1 MNITFEERQLML
13 GILSAAL
20 CVFRIRVLFCSEMIS
35 GAEAAHKIDRMAPS
49 GRSQRRR

>member
-35 GAEAAHKIDRMAPS
+35 GAEAAHKIDLS
-49 GRSQRRR
+49 LIHI